1 MAHDPLRRSLMVG
14 LPIGLVA
21 AACGA
26 IPPSDLQSPTLGFND
41 FTLTDLGLEQIRFL
55 LTVDAANPND
65 IDVPLSNLTFTL
77 DLFDRP
83 VAQGRARERS
93 FVLPKNGSRTVPIEF
108 QVPTDKLLDAMR
120 RANFTDLGTIGY
132 RLKGSA
138 RYGSGPFSIPF
149 ERKGS
154 LKALQKLMEPP
165 GERT

>member
-1 MAHDPLRRSLMVG
+1 MVSDPLRRRLLVG
-14 LPIGLVA
+14 VPIALA
-21 AACGA
+21 AASCGA

-41 FTLTDLGLEQIRFL
+41 FTLTDLGLEQISFL

-65 IDVPLSNLTFTL
+65 VDVPLSNLTFTL
-77 DLFDRP
+77 DLFERP

-108 QVPTDKLLDAMR
+108 QVPTFKLLDAMR
-120 RANFTDLGTIGY
+120 RANFADLGTIGY

-149 ERKGS
+149 ERTGNLKG
-154 LKALQKLMEPP
+154 LQKLLEPP
-165 GERT
+165 EQRT